1 MPRRPRGQ
9 GRNQASAP
17 GYARLERRLS
27 LLAWLRHLLGY
38 DDTADMLADI
48 KDVNE
53 GFTPE
58 GQSGVFVH
66 MRARSDRLRG
76 ITIEDLRGYDAN
88 IAAHLSEMNAGR
100 SEPIALR
107 YFQYLAALHA
117 EIYLDRYFRS
127 PDNLLAQLNDFTQ
140 RHNAARRP
148 DARFDAYERSDLKK
162 LAFWM
167 ATGSGKTLLL
177 HLNYRQFLHYNRMR
191 GQPLD
196 NILLITP
203 NEGLS
208 RQHLDEL
215 AASNIAAA
223 RFDLDRAGALLTA
236 PDNVQV
242 TEITKLVEEKRG
254 GGIRVPVEAFEG
266 NNLIFVDEGHK
277 GAGGDAWRQMRDRLA
292 ETGFTFEYSATFG
305 QALAAAK
312 NADLIAEYGKAI
324 AFDYSYRHFYNDG
337 YGKDFRILN
346 LQHDSGGDDADL
358 LLMANM
364 LSFYEQARAFD
375 EEEAALRPYNLER
388 PLWTF
393 IGGSVNAVYRQNNR
407 PRSDILTVAR
417 FLHKTLSQPQWA
429 QAAISRILDGQ
440 SGLLNDAGRDIFADK
455 FAYLK
460 SKIASEGLAI
470 AFRDMLR
477 RLMHARAGG
486 GLRICHLRGNS
497 DELGLKAAG
506 SDDYFGVIYIGDTA
520 AFKGLVEAEGG
531 GISLENDVLAE
542 SLFDRINDGS
552 GGAPPVQILI
562 GARKFIEGWNSWRV
576 SNMGLLNIGQS
587 EGSQI
592 IQLFGRGVR
601 LKGRDMSLRRSA
613 AFVPQPDPPPSDNI
627 RLLET
632 LNIFSARANYMAAF
646 RDYLSNEGVPL
657 EEFAQ
662 LAFPVKVNHEFLN
675 QGLVIPRLPE
685 GLRFIDE
692 TEVALRYEPAARP
705 VVVSAST
712 AVQEVVSDEY
722 DIDGTVAQ
730 SGANKRI
737 PLESLNLVDWDAAY
751 IDLMAYRD
759 EKGYGNLV
767 IQPAE
772 LRGIIAAG
780 ESAYSLVADDAVI
793 MPRNMA
799 DRERLQGAVVSILRR
814 YADALYRRRRRQWES
829 GHMAYMPVSEGDA
842 NFRFNIGEYGAR
854 SRYIVQAP
862 SDILAEIQK
871 LIEDCNALYADDRGD
886 LPRIHFDR
894 HFYQPLLAESVGGR
908 IRIKASPP
916 ALVESEVNFVEHLR
930 RFWDTRRDELPCDA
944 EIFLLRNLGPG
955 KGVGFFA
962 NEGFYPDFILWVKSA
977 GGQRIVFIEPHGMR
991 LADAYSQD
999 DKARLHERLRAMESD
1014 IARRSGGGNVRLD
1027 SYIVSKTT
1035 YDSLWPSYDTG
1046 NWSKERFEE
1055 RHILFPDD
1063 AGEYVARILN
1073 GGGQASDQDFDGE

>member
-9 GRNQASAP
+9 GRNQAAAP

-38 DDTADMLADI
+38 SDTRELLDDI
-48 KDVNE
+48 SDVNE
-53 GFTPE
+53 GFTSE
-58 GQSGVFVH
+58 GQSNVFVH
-66 MRARSDRLRG
+66 MEARSNRLRG
-76 ITIEDLRGYDAN
+76 VTIDDLRRYDAN
-88 IAAHLSEMNAGR
+88 IGAHLAAMNAGR
-100 SEPIALR
+100 IEPIALR

-117 EIYLDRYFRS
+117 EIYLDRYFPS
-127 PDNLLAQLNDFTQ
+127 PDNLLAQLNDFVR
-140 RHNAARRP
+140 RHNATRRP
-148 DARFDAYERSDLKK
+148 DERFDAYEQSDLRK

-191 GQPLD
+191 GQPID
-196 NILLITP
+196 NVLLITP

-208 RQHLDEL
+208 RQHIDEL

-223 RFDLDRAGALLTA
+223 RFDLDRAGLTLTA

-277 GAGGDAWRQMRDRLA
+277 GAGGDAWRHMRDTLA

-346 LQHDSGGDDADL
+346 LRQHSGGDDADL

-364 LSFYEQARAFD
+364 LSFYEQTRAF
-375 EEEAALRPYNLER
+375 EEQEAALRPYNLER

-393 IGGSVNAVYRQNNR
+393 IGGSVNAVYRESNR

-417 FLHKTLSQPQWA
+417 FLHRTLSQPEWA
-429 QAAISRILDGQ
+429 QDAISLILDGK
-440 SGLLNDAGRDIFADK
+440 SGLLNEMGRDIFADK
-455 FAYLK
+455 FGYLRG
-460 SKIASEGLAI
+460 KIASDGLAVV
-470 AFRDMLR
+470 FGDMLR
-477 RLMHARAGG
+477 RLMHAPSSG

-506 SDDYFGVIYIGDTA
+506 SDHYFGVIYIGDTA
-520 AFKGLVEAEGG
+520 AFKGLVEAEGD
-531 GISLENDVLAE
+531 GISIEDDVLAE
-542 SLFDRINDGS
+542 SLFDRINDAGD
-552 GGAPPVQILI
+552 GAPPVQVLI

-601 LKGRDMSLRRSA
+601 LKGVDMSLRRSA
-613 AFVPQPDPPPSDNI
+613 ALVPQPDPPPSDNI

-632 LNIFSARANYMAAF
+632 LNIFSVRANYMAAF
-646 RDYLSNEGVPL
+646 REYLSNEGVPL

-662 LAFPVKVNHEFLN
+662 LEFPVEVNQDFLN

-692 TEVALRYEPAARP
+692 TEVALRHDPGVSP
-705 VVVSAST
+705 VAVSASMV
-712 AVQEVVSDEY
+712 AQEVFSNQG
-722 DIDGTVAQ
+722 DIDETAAQ
-730 SGANKRI
+730 SGADKRI
-737 PLESLNLVDWDAAY
+737 PPESLDLVDWDAAY
-751 IDLMAYRD
+751 IDLMEYRD
-759 EKGYGNLV
+759 EKGYGNLA

-780 ESAYSLVADDAVI
+780 ESSYSLVADDAVI
-793 MPRNMA
+793 RPRSMA
-799 DRERLQGAVVSILRR
+799 DRKRLQGVVVSILRR
-814 YADALYRRRRRQWES
+814 YADALYGRRQRQWES
-829 GHMAYMPVSEGDA
+829 SHMTYMPVDEHDA
-842 NFRFNIGEYGAR
+842 NLRFNIGEDGAR
-854 SRYIVQAP
+854 SRYIVHAP
-862 SDILAEIQK
+862 PDVLEEMRK
-871 LIEDCNALYADDRGD
+871 LIEDCNALYADDLEDANAR
-886 LPRIHFDR
+886 RIHFDR
-894 HFYQPLLAESVGGR
+894 HFYQPLLAQGGR
-908 IRIKASPP
+908 GNRQIKASPP
-916 ALVESEVNFVEHLR
+916 ALAESELTFVKHLR
-930 RFWDTRRDELPCDA
+930 RFWDNRRDELPCDT
-944 EIFLLRNLGPG
+944 EIFLLRNLGRG
-955 KGVGFFA
+955 KGIGFFA

-977 GGQRIVFIEPHGMR
+977 RGQRIVFVEPHGMVH
-991 LADAYSQD
+991 ANAYSQD
-999 DKARLHERLRAMESD
+999 NKATLHEWLRAMEPD
-1014 IARRSGGGNVRLD
+1014 IELRSSVKNVRLD
-1027 SYIVSKTT
+1027 SYIVSATS
-1035 YDSLWPSYDTG
+1035 YDNLRQKYDTG
-1046 NWSKERFEE
+1046 DWSKDRFED

-1063 AGEYVARILN
+1063 DGEYVARILN
-1073 GGGQASDQDFDGE
+1073 DGS